1 MTCDKRRLTSICEL
15 RKIGSGRKLLCKKG
29 DMKRANYLSGLAV
42 VLTFA
47 GCASNQQ
54 SSASANTGSS
64 AKTYESQDLARTGKR
79 TSGEALQAA
88 DPAVTA
94 RGGN

>member
-1 MTCDKRRLTSICEL
+1 MQTEGSTGKGVAMKKTNYFSSRLVICF
-15 RKIGSGRKLLCKKG
+15 
-29 DMKRANYLSGLAV
+29 LA
-42 VLTFA
+42 LTFV
-47 GCASNQQ
+47 GCANNQQ
-54 SSASANTGSS
+54 NAASANANSS
-64 AKTYESQDLARTGKR
+64 ARSYSSSDLQKTGKR

>member
-1 MTCDKRRLTSICEL
+1 MNTTRIFVGAMVISIFVWMC
-15 RKIGSGRKLLCKKG
+15 
-29 DMKRANYLSGLAV
+29 V
-42 VLTFA
+42 
-47 GCASNQQ
+47 GCANNEQ
-54 SSASANTGSS
+54 ASAAANGKPT
-64 AKTYESQDLARTGKR
+64 AKTYESQDLAKTGKR

>member
-1 MTCDKRRLTSICEL
+1 MTTIRIFAGAAAILTSMWIFIGCANNQQTA
-15 RKIGSGRKLLCKKG
+15 GSG
-29 DMKRANYLSGLAV
+29 
-42 VLTFA
+42 
-47 GCASNQQ
+47 
-54 SSASANTGSS
+54 SAHPS

>member
-1 MTCDKRRLTSICEL
+1 M
-15 RKIGSGRKLLCKKG
+15 KKA
-29 DMKRANYLSGLAV
+29 RYLFDLAV
-42 VLTFA
+42 ILAFA
-47 GCASNQQ
+47 GCATNPQ
-54 SSASANTGSS
+54 STASTATDPS
-64 AKTYESQDLARTGKR
+64 AKKYESQDLAKTGKR

>member
-1 MTCDKRRLTSICEL
+1 MKKTYYFSRWLIIC
-15 RKIGSGRKLLCKKG
+15 LL
-29 DMKRANYLSGLAV
+29 A
-42 VLTFA
+42 LTFI
-47 GCASNQQ
+47 GCANNQQ
-54 SSASANTGSS
+54 NAASAGANPA

-88 DPAVTA
+88 DPSVTA

>member
-1 MTCDKRRLTSICEL
+1 MRIYRFFGTALIVVSCWLL
-15 RKIGSGRKLLCKKG
+15 GSC
-29 DMKRANYLSGLAV
+29 AN
-42 VLTFA
+42 
-47 GCASNQQ
+47 NQQ
-54 SSASANTGSS
+54 NATSANTNAKSYGSS
-64 AKTYESQDLARTGKR
+64 DLEKTGKR

>member
-1 MTCDKRRLTSICEL
+1 MNTIRIFVGAMVISILPWMC
-15 RKIGSGRKLLCKKG
+15 I
-29 DMKRANYLSGLAV
+29 
-42 VLTFA
+42 
-47 GCASNQQ
+47 GCANNEQ
-54 SSASANTGSS
+54 ASAAAN
-64 AKTYESQDLARTGKR
+64 AKPAAKNYESQDLARTGKR